1 MSVTFSYPAFASTQ
15 LSTITIRSPE
25 LMDGE
30 ASTYELQTMLS
41 RSGTFRTVVSH
52 DKEKNVYTTSLDF
65 VNLCQTD
72 KDALET
78 FVLAAQGHYVLYT
91 DYNSVE
97 WYCVITDE
105 SVNFTTES
113 RGLSFSTSLTLNRWL
128 KV

>member
-1 MSVTFSYPAFASTQ
+1 
-15 LSTITIRSPE
+15 
-25 LMDGE
+25 MDGE